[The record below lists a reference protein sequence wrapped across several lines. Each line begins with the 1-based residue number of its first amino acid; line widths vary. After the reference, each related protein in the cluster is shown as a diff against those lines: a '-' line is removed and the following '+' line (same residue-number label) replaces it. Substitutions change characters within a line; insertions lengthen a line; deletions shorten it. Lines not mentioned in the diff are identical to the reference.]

1 MPPACIRRIFLFKKI
16 CMFLTAMLLS
26 ASVFASPAQA
36 ERQEVCSFIAEF
48 SSQAASAKVLGMD
61 QATFQAKMVEFT
73 MLLLSRGAPPEIV
86 QEMVMSMNSAYI
98 EGLGVAATLEKYFAM
113 CMARKA
119 T

>member
-1 MPPACIRRIFLFKKI
+1 MLKKL
-16 CMFLTAMLLS
+16 CLFLTAMLLS

-61 QATFQAKMVEFT
+61 QTTFQAKMVEFT
-73 MLLLSRGAPPEIV
+73 MLLLSRGAPPDV
-86 QEMVMSMNSAYI
+86 VTEMVMSMNSAYI
-98 EGLGVAATLEKYFAM
+98 EGLGVAETLEKYFKL

>member
-1 MPPACIRRIFLFKKI
+1 MFKKL

-61 QATFQAKMVEFT
+61 QATFQTKMVEFT
-73 MLLLSRGAPPEIV
+73 MLLLARGIPPEV
-86 QEMVMSMNSAYI
+86 VTEMVMSMNSAYI
-98 EGLGVAATLEKYFAM
+98 EGLGVADTLQKYFKM
-113 CMARKA
+113 CMDRKPA
-119 T
+119 

>member
-1 MPPACIRRIFLFKKI
+1 MFKKL

-26 ASVFASPAQA
+26 ASVFASSAQA
-36 ERQEVCSFIAEF
+36 ERQEVCSFIAEY

-61 QATFQAKMVEFT
+61 APTFQSKMVEFT
-73 MLLLSRGAPPEIV
+73 MMLLSRGVPPDIV
-86 QEMVMSMNSAYI
+86 TEMVMSMNSAYI